1 MFNWL
6 GAKTEPGVVGVG
18 LHSDGVSLICVQR
31 GRDGSVFIPF
41 WEFRP
46 WCDGE
51 ALDDLITRLADEHKL
66 SARSCATFLDPSDY
80 RVMLADTPEVPDAE
94 LNEAM
99 RWRVKDLVDFDV
111 TQAVVE
117 TFSFPGGSG
126 NQERQQRYVV
136 VAEQQALQRRIR
148 LLEQA
153 GVNLDVVDVPEL
165 AIRNLAERAA
175 GDVAT
180 ALLYL
185 NDNYGLLTLTHGT
198 TLYMSRS
205 INIGT
210 ANLLNVQDRRPLL
223 DNILAEIQR
232 SLDYFS
238 SHFRHDTIEQL
249 LLAPMPAHLPG
260 MDEYFGDRLGVKVRA
275 IRLAELA
282 QWHQPIIGDVEP
294 RCAMTLGVALR
305 QVH

>member
-31 GRDGSVFIPF
+31 GRDGAVVIPF
-41 WEFRP
+41 WEYRP
-46 WCDGE
+46 WRDGE
-51 ALDDLITRLADEHKL
+51 ALDDLIARLAVEHKL

-80 RVMLADTPEVPDAE
+80 RVMLADTPDVPEAE

-111 TQAVVE
+111 IQAVVE
-117 TFSFPGGSG
+117 TFSFAGGAG
-126 NQERQQRYVV
+126 NQDRQQRYVV

-180 ALLYL
+180 ALLFL
-185 NDNYGLLTLTHGT
+185 SDNYGLLTLTRGA

-210 ANLLNVQDRRPLL
+210 VNLLNAPDRRTLL
-223 DNILAEIQR
+223 DNVVAEVQR

-238 SHFRHDTIEQL
+238 SHFRYEAIEQL
-249 LLAPMPAHLPG
+249 LVAPMPAQLPG
-260 MDEYFGDRLGVKVRA
+260 LDEYFGDRLGVKVRVV
-275 IRLAELA
+275 RLAELA

-305 QVH
+305 RMH